1 MPRTATAR
9 SQKVSRH
16 LWRYTSPIY
25 LTLRNDEGPS
35 KSQLQNKNENQRL
48 FIKSRISCVI
58 TYRLCSGAKFA
69 RCKSITGPFFSSP
82 DRRLPRLLRQGC
94 SRQSRAV
101 SRIVENAKSERPD
114 AGTFHCFTS
123 SGRRRLGLLRD
134 YPSRDESDRRLHAVS
149 GPALD
154 AGCDRLAQR
163 YLC

>member
-16 LWRYTSPIY
+16 LWRCTSPIY

-114 AGTFHCFTS
+114 AWAFHGIAS
-123 SGRRRLGLLRD
+123 PGRRRVGLLCD
-134 YPSRDESDRRLHAVS
+134 YPPWHQGNRRRDPIS

-154 AGCDRLAQR
+154 AGCDRLA
-163 YLC
+163 